1 MSKVT
6 VYAKNTG
13 SPSVGHWS
21 TKQRPRVLLV
31 QVQTALKKGGYPRV
45 RVLIGKELDAE
56 IHNRDIWLNHSEI
69 LNPIHPLSLLIWSTS
84 FR

>member
-1 MSKVT
+1 MIKVDNSKGGVT

-31 QVQTALKKGGYPRV
+31 QVQTALKKGGCRGLSVGERCLPSIDNRYPGA
-45 RVLIGKELDAE
+45 ISSWK
-56 IHNRDIWLNHSEI
+56 N
-69 LNPIHPLSLLIWSTS
+69 
-84 FR
+84 